1 MNNKNNV
8 KPATP
13 AKTDTKMAPGQSQ
26 GTGQHSGHKA
36 KDQAVKT
43 PAGDT
48 DKDTDEKP
56 AT

>member
-26 GTGQHSGHKA
+26 GTGQHSEHKA
-36 KDQAVKT
+36 KDQAVK
-43 PAGDT
+43 PPRAGDGDANKT
-48 DKDTDEKP
+48 
-56 AT
+56 